1 MNLSNNMWQLAP
13 FIVMAAAPLL
23 LIVII
28 AIKRNHGFSWLYT
41 LLTFL
46 LVTVTAMMAMQH
58 PVAEIPLFELD
69 KFTYFYVILFSTAG
83 FLIVLTTYGY
93 LEKYKEQND
102 EFYVLIVM
110 ATLGSSALV
119 ASNNFVSLFLSLEV
133 LSVSLYA
140 LIAYLRDNEFGI
152 EAGIKYL
159 ILAAMSSSILL
170 FGIAL
175 IYLETGTMDF
185 ALLAENL
192 NGNLSPWMLA
202 GMAMVV
208 AGAGFKLSV
217 APFHWWTP
225 DVYQGASSPVTSFI
239 ATISKGGMV
248 GVLIRFF
255 TTISIYEYPSLVIAI
270 SIIAIVSM
278 FTGNILALQQNNV
291 KRLLAY
297 SSISHLGYIL
307 VAFLA
312 IPANGAEAATFYLA
326 AYVATTIGAF
336 GIITILSSREGEPES
351 LESYRGLFWRNPWL
365 AAFFSLIMFSLAGIP
380 LTAGFLGKFYVISA
394 GANAGLWLLLV
405 VLVINSVIGVY
416 YYLRVVTTMFI
427 KEENEKFDTLQTV
440 KLISGAGLT
449 LLIVA
454 AIILWIGIL
463 PSSLIEMIRNVVAS
477 I

>member
-1 MNLSNNMWQLAP
+1 MNLSENIGQLTP
-13 FIVMAAAPLL
+13 FIIMVVAPLL

-28 AIKRNHGFSWLYT
+28 SIKRNHLFSWLYT

-46 LVTVTAMMAMQH
+46 LVAITALLAMEN
-58 PVAEIPLFELD
+58 PLAEIPLFALD
-69 KFTYFYVILFSTAG
+69 KFTYFYTILFSSAG
-83 FLIVLTTYGY
+83 FLIVLTSYRYFENRT
-93 LEKYKEQND
+93 EQKD
-102 EFYVLIVM
+102 EFYVLLVM

-119 ASNNFVSLFLSLEV
+119 ASRNFVSLFLSLEV

-140 LIAYLRDNEFGI
+140 LIAYLRKNELGI

-159 ILAAMSSSILL
+159 VLAAMSSSFLL

-185 ALLAENL
+185 GILAESL
-192 NGNLSPWMLA
+192 GPNLSVWILGGFA
-202 GMAMVV
+202 LII

-248 GVLIRFF
+248 GVIIRLF
-255 TTISIYEYPSLVIAI
+255 SSVKGYEYPSLVISI
-270 SIIAIVSM
+270 SIIAIASM
-278 FTGNILALQQNNV
+278 FTGNILALLQNNI

-312 IPANGAEAATFYLA
+312 IPQNGAEAATFYLV
-326 AYVATTIGAF
+326 AYFITTIGAF
-336 GIITILSSREGEPES
+336 GIITILSDQDGEPES
-351 LESYRGLFWRNPWL
+351 LDEYKGMFWKKPWL
-365 AAFFSLIMFSLAGIP
+365 AACFSLVIFSLAGIP
-380 LTAGFLGKFYVISA
+380 LTAGFLGKFYVASA
-394 GANAGLWLLLV
+394 GAGAGLWILLT

-416 YYLRVVTTMFI
+416 YYLRVITTMFSTE
-427 KEENEKFDTLQTV
+427 KNEKTLPDL
-440 KLISGAGLT
+440 KLLSGAGLA
-449 LLIVA
+449 LLIIA
-454 AIILWIGIL
+454 LAIIWLGIL
-463 PSSLIEMIRNVVAS
+463 PSGIIELITRS
-477 I
+477 TF